1 MITDHKNKFEAVDA
15 LQEWGRHFRDKNHPV
30 ALTLFRAAA
39 IIVTDIQILKNFAA
53 GGGTVGQA
61 STKPPSA
68 SGGNT
73 CDHCE
78 AELVR
83 DCMICGAPNC
93 CPRCCQETTREIL
106 QSQREAAESANEKP
120 DGQAENASVEA
131 RQ

>member
-1 MITDHKNKFEAVDA
+1 MNSDHKNKFEAVDA

-61 STKPPSA
+61 STKMPFAP
-68 SGGNT
+68 GGNT
-73 CDHCE
+73 CDHCG

-106 QSQREAAESANEKP
+106 QSQKIAAGTADEKP
-120 DGQAENASVEA
+120 GGQAEN
-131 RQ
+131 Q